1 MYLASLSRKG
11 VGLIEGFKQGA
22 WLGFRESDR
31 PSSLT
36 VEGVAGGFWEP
47 AASGLGNPGQDRL
60 CGTACVELEVLP
72 RGVLSMIPF
81 AYSELFPRG
90 A

>member
-1 MYLASLSRKG
+1 MVGIQGIGSALKLNSGRGSRR
-11 VGLIEGFKQGA
+11 I
-22 WLGFRESDR
+22 
-31 PSSLT
+31 
-36 VEGVAGGFWEP
+36 
-47 AASGLGNPGQDRL
+47 LGNPGQDRL